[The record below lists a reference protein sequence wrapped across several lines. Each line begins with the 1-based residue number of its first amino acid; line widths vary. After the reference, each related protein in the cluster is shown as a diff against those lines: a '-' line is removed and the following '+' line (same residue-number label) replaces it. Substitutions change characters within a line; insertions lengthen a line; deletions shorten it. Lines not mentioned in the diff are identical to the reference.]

1 MEMDST
7 SFVQIIVV
15 NGLSLSLSLGK
26 HLCVVNYRYAVE
38 ANVSG
43 GGEANSCTNEP
54 TAWTPLAR
62 TLGLSPRDINHIDSV
77 ARNESRL
84 CLCDVWR
91 GISEQGPPPSLIFG
105 DGGAAL
111 VDFLSP
117 FSVCRKS
124 CRTGSPPPPPLS
136 TRRAWGLRVVPSCMQ
151 MAGR

>member
-1 MEMDST
+1 M
-7 SFVQIIVV
+7 V
-15 NGLSLSLSLGK
+15 SLSLSLGK

-54 TAWTPLAR
+54 TAWTPLAC

-77 ARNESRL
+77 ARNESPL

-105 DGGAAL
+105 GGGAAL

-124 CRTGSPPPPPLS
+124 CRTGSPPPPPPS
-136 TRRAWGLRVVPSCMQ
+136 RRDARGDCVLCQAVCKWRGGNFLLDEQKR
-151 MAGR
+151 